1 MVASAGLCWRGQ
13 THAFWERVQVSLRQR
28 SGLIGGRSLL
38 NSIDVPGYRSI
49 RVGEGM
55 KRVLGYALADP
66 HNVPKHLRETAVWCD
81 LLAWMLRQRPRM
93 GFLRFELRCIDAL
106 GRRRLRGG
114 LRRCRHVV
122 NLAGLPDPRRRS
134 RAEYRLFNFRRYRHS
149 TIRGLLCVT
158 LPKAVFLTGKACTTA
173 ASPL

>member
-28 SGLIGGRSLL
+28 SGLIGRRSLL
-38 NSIDVPGYRSI
+38 NSIDVLGYRSI
-49 RVGEGM
+49 RVGKGM
-55 KRVLGYALADP
+55 KRVLGLHSP
-66 HNVPKHLRETAVWCD
+66 IRIRCPNNLRETAVWRD

-134 RAEYRLFNFRRYRHS
+134 RAEYRLFKFRRYPHS
-149 TIRGLLCVT
+149 TIRGLLRVT
-158 LPKAVFLTGKACTTA
+158 LGGFFTGKACTAA

>member
-28 SGLIGGRSLL
+28 SGLIGRRSLL

-49 RVGEGM
+49 RVGKGM
-55 KRVLGYALADP
+55 KRVLGLHSP
-66 HNVPKHLRETAVWCD
+66 IRIRCPNNLRETAVWRD

-114 LRRCRHVV
+114 LRRCRLWSISQVYLIRV
-122 NLAGLPDPRRRS
+122 GAAGQNIVSSSFGDIPTPLSVGSSASPYQR
-134 RAEYRLFNFRRYRHS
+134 RLF
-149 TIRGLLCVT
+149 
-158 LPKAVFLTGKACTTA
+158 
-173 ASPL
+173 